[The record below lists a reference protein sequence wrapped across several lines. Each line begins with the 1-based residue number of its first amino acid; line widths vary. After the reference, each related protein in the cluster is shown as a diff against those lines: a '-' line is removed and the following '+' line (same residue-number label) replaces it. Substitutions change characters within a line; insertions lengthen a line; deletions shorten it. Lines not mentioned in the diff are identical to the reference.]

1 MSYLSHSAI
10 LTEQDFCNFFPSTVC
25 LFGNKC
31 LFLGMKREFPM
42 DFTGNILIIKH
53 LKHLIM
59 FNSFGNI
66 VRLTSF
72 GESHGKGIGGVIDG
86 FPAGIT
92 IDMDFVQAELNRRRP
107 GQSDITTSRQEKD
120 EVEFL
125 SGVFEGKSTGCPIG
139 FIVWNHNQRYSDYS
153 EMQSVYRPSHADYTY
168 KQKYGIRDY
177 RGGGRS
183 SARETISRVVAGA
196 LAKIALK
203 QLGISIQAYT
213 SQVGPIRLEEN
224 YKAYNLDLTESNSV
238 RCPDPEKAKEME
250 NFILKVKE
258 EGDTIGGV
266 VTCVIKGCPVG
277 LGQPVFGKLQAALA
291 SGMLSIN
298 AAKAFEYGDG
308 FKGLKMKGSEQNDV
322 FYNNAGRITTRTNHS
337 GGIQGGISNGQDI
350 YFRVAFKPVA
360 TVLMEQHTVNAN
372 GIDTTLK
379 ARGRHDPCVL
389 PRAVPIVEAMA
400 AMIILDYYLIDRTT
414 QL

>member
-1 MSYLSHSAI
+1 
-10 LTEQDFCNFFPSTVC
+10 
-25 LFGNKC
+25 
-31 LFLGMKREFPM
+31 
-42 DFTGNILIIKH
+42 
-53 LKHLIM
+53 M

-72 GESHGKGIGGVIDG
+72 GESHGKGIGGVVDG
-86 FPAGIT
+86 FPAGIK
-92 IDMDFVQAELNRRRP
+92 IDMDFIQAELDRRKP
-107 GQSDITTSRQEKD
+107 GQSHITTDRKEGDK
-120 EVEFL
+120 VEFL
-125 SGVFEGKSTGCPIG
+125 SGIFEGRSTGCPIA
-139 FIVWNHNQRYSDYS
+139 FIVWNENQHSSDYDNLR
-153 EMQSVYRPSHADYTY
+153 EVYRPSHADFTY
-168 KQKYGIRDY
+168 MTKYGIRDH

-183 SARETISRVVAGA
+183 SARETIARVVAGA
-196 LAKIALK
+196 LAKLALR
-203 QLGISIQAYT
+203 QLGIRITAYT
-213 SQVGPIRLEEN
+213 SQVGTVRLEED
-224 YKAYNLDLTESNSV
+224 YSKYDLDLVESNIV

-250 NFILKVKE
+250 KLIAEVKA

-266 VTCVIKGCPVG
+266 ITCVIKGCPIG
-277 LGQPVFGKLQAALA
+277 LGEPVFGKLHAALGNA
-291 SGMLSIN
+291 MLSIN

-308 FKGLKMKGSEQNDV
+308 FKGLKQKGSEQNDV
-322 FYNNAGRITTRTNHS
+322 FYNNHGHIETRTNHS

-360 TVLMEQHTVNAN
+360 TLLMEQHTVNVD

-400 AMIILDYYLIDRTT
+400 ALTILDYYLIDRTT